1 MEYQIENFDGRY
13 DFRSRRHFGWKMRA
27 NLHEYSE
34 LLFCKSGSGQVII
47 NGATIFLQ
55 KDQMVWIPPNYIH
68 EYDFD
73 DAELICAVFSN
84 DYIPLFFEELG
95 NRYFCVSAVNIT
107 KTPHLIDALPS
118 LCGGSRLCICGYLN
132 SICSEMMEQARFE
145 ASRHGDGV
153 LYQKVIG
160 YISENYTQGI
170 RLTQV
175 AKEFGYNTKYL
186 SHTLHELTGVHFNHL
201 VNFYR
206 VNHAKRLLEQNK
218 DWSIATIAAES
229 GFEAV
234 NTFNRE
240 FKRLTGLTPM
250 EYKRPF
256 N

>member
-1 MEYQIENFDGRY
+1 
-13 DFRSRRHFGWKMRA
+13 MRA

-34 LLFCKSGSGQVII
+34 LLFCKSGSGKVII

-95 NRYFCVSAVNIT
+95 NRYFCVSAVDMAE
-107 KTPHLIDALPS
+107 LSASIDMLPS
-118 LCGGSRLCICGYLN
+118 LCEGSKLSVCGLLN
-132 SICSEMMEQARFE
+132 SICAEVMTQAKFE
-145 ASRHGDGV
+145 ASRHEDGV
-153 LYQKVIG
+153 LYQKVIE
-160 YISENYTQGI
+160 YISESYTQSI

-175 AKEFGYNTKYL
+175 AKEFGYNPKYL
-186 SHTLHELTGVHFNHL
+186 SHALHELTGVHFNHL

-206 VNHAKRLLEQNK
+206 VNHAKRLLEK
-218 DWSIATIAAES
+218 DSEWSIAAIAAES
-229 GFEAV
+229 GFDAI

-240 FKRLTGLTPM
+240 FKRLTGMTPG
-250 EYKRPF
+250 EYKKLF
-256 N
+256 NYNK